1 MTAKAEESSE
11 GRFSG
16 KQKFLPCTVVIS
28 LFEAE
33 CFLKL
38 IAGDLPE

>member
-1 MTAKAEESSE
+1 MTAKAGESSE
-11 GRFSG
+11 GFFG
-16 KQKFLPCTVVIS
+16 KQKFLPCTVVIN

-33 CFLKL
+33 RFLKL